1 MDATGGID
9 KIERLILNRVAIFAH
24 FDTKNIID
32 DYVLFYINALKKV
45 CSDIIFV
52 SCCDLPQDELSKL
65 ECHKIAKK
73 HNEYDFGSYKRG
85 FLYAKE
91 NNLLTNCDELIFAN
105 DSCYGPF
112 KPLDK
117 IFSDMSEK
125 ACDFWGMTKNK
136 YAFKIVKNRTKDC
149 FIPHVQTYFFVLKQ
163 KVFDS
168 QVFNEFIN
176 SVKEEEN
183 KNSIIEK
190 YEIGMT
196 TALEQAGFVSD
207 GAIKTFYKY
216 NNPTVYKWRDLYKKT
231 DFPFVKCS
239 LLRLNNHLHTT
250 VDGWR
255 ELFSKEQIDLIEKN
269 LSYTQKRPLK
279 HTCPRVIKEFVFNHL
294 PNRKMKSRMIT
305 RALLRSVLAF
315 LTD

>member
-1 MDATGGID
+1 MKRIA
-9 KIERLILNRVAIFAH
+9 ILAH
-24 FDTKNIID
+24 FDKKNIID
-32 DYVLFYINALKKV
+32 DYVLFYVNELKKV

-52 SCCDLPQDELSKL
+52 SCCDLPQEELNKL
-65 ECHKIAKK
+65 DCHKIAQK

-91 NNLLTNCDELIFAN
+91 NNFLENCEELLFVN

-112 KPLDK
+112 KPLEK
-117 IFSDMSEK
+117 IFSDMENNS
-125 ACDFWGMTKNK
+125 CDFWGMTKNK

-149 FIPHVQTYFFVLKQ
+149 YIPHVQSYFFVLKQ
-163 KVFDS
+163 N
-168 QVFNEFIN
+168 VFNSETFNNFIT

-190 YEIGMT
+190 YEIGL
-196 TALEQAGFVSD
+196 TATLEQAGFVSD
-207 GAIKTFYKY
+207 CAIKSFYKY
-216 NNPTVYKWRDLYKKT
+216 NNPTVYKWRKLYEKT

-239 LLRLNNHLHTT
+239 LLRLNNTLHTT
-250 VDGWR
+250 VDGWQ
-255 ELFSKEQIDLIEKN
+255 ELFTQEQIDLIEKN
-269 LSYTQKRPLK
+269 LAYTQKRPLK

-294 PNRKMKSRMIT
+294 PNKKMKSRMVT
-305 RALLRSVLAF
+305 RALLKSVLSF